1 MPTSTTRYSYQKPSV
16 GGDTDNWGNL
26 LNANWDSVDS
36 NLYTVQTTANDAL
49 PKAGGAMTG
58 DITHASDFTIDC
70 GGDITLSADGDQVKM
85 DDGTTTR
92 FQVDT
97 ATGDVTMTDSDDGT
111 ELGPELKLHRDS
123 VNPGADDVLG
133 AVTFAGEDD
142 GGNEVDYAQI
152 QTVATV
158 VTDGSED
165 GDLLIRTMN
174 AGTLTTAL
182 TVKSD
187 GDVEVGNGK
196 YIGSTTT
203 PTAIQIEADGDVV
216 IAEDIIIGDAK
227 YIGSSSTPTAI
238 QIEADG
244 DVKVAGD
251 IIVNDIVMQNDRGH
265 YRLVEEEDFIK
276 IINEKT
282 GKSYRLLMEEID
294 A

>member
-97 ATGDVTMTDSDDGT
+97 ATGDVTMTDSAGGAS
-111 ELGPELKLHRDS
+111 LGPELSLYRDS
-123 VNPGADDVLG
+123 VDATNDDDEIG
-133 AVTFAGEDD
+133 AVSFKAEDS
-142 GGNEVDYAQI
+142 GSTVTTYAQ
-152 QTVATV
+152 VKAV
-158 VTDGSED
+158 VRDVSNTTED
-165 GDLLIRTMN
+165 GELQLQTMN
-174 AGTLTTAL
+174 NGTLTTAL

-187 GDVEVGNGK
+187 GDLKLTEDIVIGDAK

-216 IAEDIIIGDAK
+216 L
-227 YIGSSSTPTAI
+227 
-238 QIEADG
+238 
-244 DVKVAGD
+244 AGD
-251 IIVNDIVMQNDRGH
+251 LNVSGGDITCGDLVMQNEKGH

-282 GKSYRLLMEEID
+282 GKSYKLLMEEID

>member
-1 MPTSTTRYSYQKPSV
+1 MPTSTTRYSFQKPTV
-16 GGDTDNWGNL
+16 GGDTDNWGTL
-26 LNANWDSVDS
+26 LNQNWDSADTNIYS
-36 NLYTVQTTANDAL
+36 VQTTANDAL
-49 PKAGGAMTG
+49 PKAGGTMTG

-97 ATGDVTMTDSDDGT
+97 ASGDVTMTDSDAGT
-111 ELGPELKLHRDS
+111 ALGPELKLHRDS
-123 VNPGADDVLG
+123 ASPGDDDVLG

-142 GGNEVDYAQI
+142 GGSEVAYARI
-152 QTVATV
+152 QTVAKDVSNT
-158 VTDGSED
+158 TED
-165 GDLLIRTMN
+165 GDLQLQTMN
-174 AGTLTTAL
+174 NGTLTTAL

-187 GDVEVGNGK
+187 GDLEVGNGK

-203 PTAIQIEADGDVV
+203 PTAIQIEADGDV
-216 IAEDIIIGDAK
+216 K
-227 YIGSSSTPTAI
+227 L
-238 QIEADG
+238 
-244 DVKVAGD
+244 AGD
-251 IIVNDIVMQNDRGH
+251 LIVNDLVMQNDRGH

-282 GKSYRLLMEEID
+282 GKSYKLLMEEID